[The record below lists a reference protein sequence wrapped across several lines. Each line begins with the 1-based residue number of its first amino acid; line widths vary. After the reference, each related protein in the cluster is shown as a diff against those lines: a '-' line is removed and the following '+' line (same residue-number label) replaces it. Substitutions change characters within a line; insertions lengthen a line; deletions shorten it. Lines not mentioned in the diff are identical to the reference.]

1 MEEKRTVDLRLIDG
15 RAEKMEYMVV
25 FNLAY
30 SLKDWCDDNEQT
42 IVYKVLAENPMIAM
56 TKAMAFFNQQVGSFE
71 TEYLQK
77 DIIRVDIQR
86 MFQVIQKRKSPPEK
100 VGFFRAL
107 LRINIAILKMKNEN
121 KY

>member
-1 MEEKRTVDLRLIDG
+1 MDEKRTVDLRLIDG
-15 RAEKMEYMVV
+15 KAEKIEYMVI

-86 MFQVIQKRKSPPEK
+86 MF
-100 VGFFRAL
+100 
-107 LRINIAILKMKNEN
+107 
-121 KY
+121 